1 MKKIY
6 SLIIVTLLLV
16 SCGGEKKNSME
27 NVLSS
32 NDLNKLREKRAEIVN
47 EQQEAHDKLM
57 LLDEAIAKLDTTKKV
72 PLITT
77 FKVKEDLFE
86 HYFEVQGN
94 VTTKDLLVITPEYN
108 GILTHV
114 YVKEGQKVSKG
125 QVLAKIDDGGLGQ
138 QLAQVQI
145 QADLAKTT
153 YERQKRLWDQNI
165 GSEIQFLQ
173 AKSNY
178 EAQTKAVNQLENQIA
193 KTVVKAPF
201 SGTIDDV
208 ITEQGSVVA
217 AGQSP
222 LMRLVNLN
230 NMYIETEVPETYIR
244 DVTKGKHVNVEFPVL
259 GKTVQTQVRQAS
271 DFINPSNRTFKVE
284 VDIPDNE
291 KSIKPNL
298 TARLQI
304 NDYTNE
310 RAILIP
316 QSVISENAEGEQY
329 VYIVDGKNEKNEGLA
344 HKTII
349 TTGKTQGDVIEVL
362 SGIENGTEIIK
373 EGARSVKDN
382 QTVKVIE
389 VESAKLSI

>member
-1 MKKIY
+1 
-6 SLIIVTLLLV
+6 
-16 SCGGEKKNSME
+16 
-27 NVLSS
+27 
-32 NDLNKLREKRAEIVN
+32 
-47 EQQEAHDKLM
+47 
-57 LLDEAIAKLDTTKKV
+57 
-72 PLITT
+72 
-77 FKVKEDLFE
+77 
-86 HYFEVQGN
+86 
-94 VTTKDLLVITPEYN
+94 
-108 GILTHV
+108 
-114 YVKEGQKVSKG
+114 
-125 QVLAKIDDGGLGQ
+125 
-138 QLAQVQI
+138 
-145 QADLAKTT
+145 
-153 YERQKRLWDQNI
+153 
-165 GSEIQFLQ
+165 
-173 AKSNY
+173 
-178 EAQTKAVNQLENQIA
+178 
-193 KTVVKAPF
+193 
-201 SGTIDDV
+201 
-208 ITEQGSVVA
+208 
-217 AGQSP
+217 
-222 LMRLVNLN
+222 
-230 NMYIETEVPETYIR
+230 MYIETEVPETYIR

-329 VYIVDGKNEKNEGLA
+329 VYIVDEKNEKNEGLA

>member
-173 AKSNY
+173 AKSNF